1 MNERVVEILIFLMQ
15 EIRENRRGMEH
26 IDGISKDLVQQ
37 GYTENEINAAFSW
50 LFERFESDTEKIYA
64 SKKDFRLQSYRV
76 LHDVE
81 KLVIST
87 EAYGYILQLQRL
99 SLIDQSDVEQIIERA
114 MMLGGGRIG
123 INDIKSIVASMFFNS
138 NDLDYNYLG
147 KSMLD
152 TDGVI
157 H

>member
-1 MNERVVEILIFLMQ
+1 VVEILIYLMQ
-15 EIRENRRGMEH
+15 EIRENQHGMEH

-64 SKKDFRLQSYRV
+64 SKKDFHLQSYRV
-76 LHDVE
+76 LHDIE
-81 KLVIST
+81 KLVISP

-99 SLIDQSDVEQIIERA
+99 NLIGKSDVEQIIDRA
-114 MMLGGGRIG
+114 LMLGGGRVG
-123 INDIKSIVASMFFNS
+123 VDDIKSIVASMFFNS
-138 NDLDYNYLG
+138 SDLDHNYIG

-152 TDGVI
+152 MDGVI